1 MTGPTTVVLVVTRPE
16 RLAAA
21 VQHLQAGWPEDL
33 DGELVTV
40 SAAEPDLGAA
50 VTAAADPRA
59 AVVVVADD
67 ERVTG
72 LHPVAPALRA
82 ERAGALALATSA
94 AAWRALALP
103 PPPPVEHPA
112 LSAVLIVRD
121 EQDRLPLCLA
131 SLRGVVDEVVV
142 ADTGSVDETVAVAE
156 AMGARVVHVAWTDD
170 FAAARNAALEHA
182 RSDWV
187 LHVDADEVVVAAD
200 GPALRAA
207 LDTGDGLVAQVHHLG
222 AEGRTV
228 QRRTTVFR
236 RSRLRWVGRVH
247 EQLVPVSGPAELRP
261 LPGLLLEHSGH
272 LPDALAAKG
281 TAARNARLAQLQADE
296 EPGWR
301 SAFELARALHAQGR
315 RGAAAAAYLS
325 CLEQLPDADR
335 VVRALCRRALAQ
347 VAVHADDPATA
358 VLHARAALALAPGD
372 GPSRTAL
379 AAALHC
385 SGDHHGALRV
395 LDAALPEQLPDGLP
409 RQDDSAAAAAVRTD
423 CEVSLLAVGRPR
435 DVVVQLATE
444 LEARD
449 PRRALAVWRTVD
461 GDDGARGRAR
471 TLAALGRLEAAERH
485 LARVEHRGELD
496 RALAQALQTTLS
508 GKGAEPLPHR

>member
-1 MTGPTTVVLVVTRPE
+1 MTPPTTVVLVVSRPD
-16 RLAAA
+16 RVAAA
-21 VQHLQAGWPEDL
+21 VERLQAEWPQDL

-50 VTAAADPRA
+50 VDAAADQGA

-67 ERVTG
+67 ERITG
-72 LHPVAPALRA
+72 LHPVASAVRA

-103 PPPPVEHPA
+103 PPPPVEHPG

-131 SLRGVVDEVVV
+131 SLRDVVDEVVV
-142 ADTGSVDETVAVAE
+142 ADTGSVDQTVGVAR
-156 AMGARVVHVAWTDD
+156 AMGARVVHVPWTDD
-170 FAAARNAALEHA
+170 FAAARNAALAHA

-207 LDTGDGLVAQVHHLG
+207 LDAGDGLVAQVHHLG

-247 EQLVPVSGPAELRP
+247 EQLVPVSGTAELRP

-315 RGAAAAAYLS
+315 RGSAAAAYLS
-325 CLEQLPDADR
+325 CLEQLPATDK
-335 VVRALCRRALAQ
+335 VVRTLCQRALAQ
-347 VAVHADDPATA
+347 VAVHADDVGTA
-358 VLHARAALALAPGD
+358 VRHARAALALAPGD
-372 GPSRTAL
+372 SPSRTAL
-379 AAALHC
+379 AAALHA

-395 LDAALPEQLPDGLP
+395 LDAPLPGLLPDGLP
-409 RQDDSAAAAAVRTD
+409 RQDDSAAAEAVRTD
-423 CEVSLLAVGRPR
+423 CEVALLAAGRPR

-444 LEARD
+444 LEERA

-471 TLAALGRLEAAERH
+471 ALAALGRLDAAERH
-485 LARVEHRGELD
+485 LSRIERRCELD
-496 RALAQALQTTLS
+496 LALERALQTTLS
-508 GKGAEPLPHR
+508 GKGAGPLPLR